1 MGLGYRALYNQ
12 TNGNRNVALGYEA
25 LETLTSGKGNIAIG
39 YRTDVSSNQ
48 SNTIVIVT
56 NVTASSNNE
65 IHLGNSSHSL
75 FRTPAT
81 TVSFTGNLE
90 VGGNTEVDGYV
101 GIGGVSS
108 TYDLYVDSGSDTTP
122 FKLKNDNSD
131 FRVELSYDSS
141 LKGGASDGKTAWLD
155 IEGTEWFLFG
165 DHIIPRVNNTYQL
178 GGSSNR
184 WTAVYASNGTIQ
196 TSDKR
201 LKTDITSLNY
211 GLEEVMNLRPVNFRW
226 KSDPKALKLGFI
238 AQEVDKVIPESVDKG
253 QKEGDYLGMN
263 YADIIPVLTKAIQE
277 QQQQIESLQA
287 EVNALKQHQS
297 EEKKKENQQAQI
309 DALKAMVQ
317 QLLNQQL
324 KTQ

>member
-1 MGLGYRALYNQ
+1 MA
-12 TNGNRNVALGYEA
+12 
-25 LETLTSGKGNIAIG
+25 
-39 YRTDVSSNQ
+39 D
-48 SNTIVIVT
+48 
-56 NVTASSNNE
+56 
-65 IHLGNSSHSL
+65 
-75 FRTPAT
+75 

-122 FKLKNDNSD
+122 FKLKNDYND
-131 FRVELSYDSS
+131 FRVELSRDTS
-141 LKGGASDGKTAWLD
+141 LKIGASDGNTAWFDLVG
-155 IEGTEWFLFG
+155 EQWFLFG
-165 DHIIPRVNNTYQL
+165 DHIIPRVDNTYQL
-178 GGSSNR
+178 GGSSYR
-184 WTAVYASNGTIQ
+184 WTAVYANNGTIQ

-211 GLEEVMNLRPVNFRW
+211 GLREVMNLRPVNFRW
-226 KSDPKALKLGFI
+226 KSDPKALKIGFI

-277 QQQQIESLQA
+277 QQQQIESLRA

-297 EEKKKENQQAQI
+297 EEKKKENQQSQI
-309 DALKAMVQ
+309 DALKALVE
-317 QLLNQQL
+317 QLLNQQS